1 MSFKL
6 RAITD
11 VEYDE
16 VLVNWWK
23 DWRWTPPSKDFLPN
37 IGIMVSK
44 EDIDICAGYLYVT
57 NSKVSWIEFIVSNFN
72 YRESDRKE
80 AIEFLINSMCVYA
93 KNAGTKYIY
102 TSLNNRSLIKRYEN
116 CGFQTGSE
124 GCVELI
130 KIL

>member
-37 IGIMVSK
+37 LGIMVSK
-44 EDIDICAGYLYVT
+44 KGVDICAGYLYVT

-72 YRESDRKE
+72 YREKDRKE
-80 AIEFLINSMCVYA
+80 AIEFLINSMCIYA
-93 KNAGTKYIY
+93 QNAGTKYVY
-102 TSLNNRSLIKRYEN
+102 TSLNNKSLIKRYEN